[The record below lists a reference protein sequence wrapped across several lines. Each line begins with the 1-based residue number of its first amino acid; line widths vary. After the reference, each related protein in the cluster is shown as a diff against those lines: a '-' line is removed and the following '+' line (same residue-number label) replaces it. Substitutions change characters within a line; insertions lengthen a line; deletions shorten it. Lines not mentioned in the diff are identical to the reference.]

1 VPDLKKLIYNKYNPV
16 VSIFPVNFLIKIT
29 KQNLILPCYHIISD
43 DYRAH
48 ITNLYKY
55 KNVKSFRSDLDFL
68 LRYYKPV
75 DLSGLIE
82 MIKNNAKPDS
92 KLFFLSFDDGLREF
106 YDVISPILLEKGI
119 PATCFLNS
127 AFIDNKDIFFRY
139 KASILIEF
147 LNKANRK
154 SEEWKIIKN
163 WFSDNHMSI
172 ENYKPELL
180 KIKYDNKSRLDELA
194 NVLDYN
200 FKDYL
205 EREKPYLT
213 TQQINELINKGF
225 TFGAHSVDHPE
236 YRYIPYS
243 DQVKQ
248 TKESVE
254 MITGKFKLNY
264 RAFAFPFTDFG
275 LSRKFFQEINRD
287 ISLDLTVGCAGIK
300 HDSIKNNL
308 QRIPMDEYNLK
319 AGNRIKNDY
328 FYYLIKSIFQK
339 NKIIRK

>member
-1 VPDLKKLIYNKYNPV
+1 MPDLKKLIYNKYNPV
-16 VSIFPVNFLIKIT
+16 VNTLPVNFLVNISRQK
-29 KQNLILPCYHIISD
+29 LILPCYHIISN
-43 DYRAH
+43 DYRPH

-68 LRYYKPV
+68 LKYYKPV
-75 DLSGLIE
+75 DLSVLIDL
-82 MIKNNAKPDS
+82 IKNNAQPVS

-127 AFIDNKDIFFRY
+127 AFIDNKDLFFRY
-139 KASILIEF
+139 KASILIEL
-147 LNKANRK
+147 LNNATRK
-154 SEEWKIIKN
+154 SEEWKIIKK
-163 WFSDNHMSI
+163 WFSDNHMSA

-180 KIKYDNKSRLDELA
+180 KIRYDNKSILNELA
-194 NVLDYN
+194 DVLEYN

-205 EREKPYLT
+205 DKEKPYLT

-225 TFGAHSVDHPE
+225 TFGAHSIDHPE
-236 YRYIPYS
+236 YRHITYS
-243 DQVKQ
+243 NQIKQ

-254 MITGKFKLNY
+254 MITARFKLDY
-264 RAFAFPFTDFG
+264 KAFAFPFTDFG
-275 LSRKFFQEINRD
+275 LSRQFFQEINRD
-287 ISLDLTVGCAGIK
+287 ISLDITAGCAGIK

-319 AGNRIKNDY
+319 ARNRIKIDY
-328 FYYLIKSIFQK
+328 FYYLIKSIFRK
-339 NKIIRK
+339 NKIIRN